1 MNTIALKVVQK
12 DDQVFYSSLN
22 FCKTYYWGLSPGK
35 ALKEIVSNHRFLFLL
50 YDVTHTYMGIGF
62 HRLFQT
68 QTFTSALS
76 FRKSKRI

>member
-1 MNTIALKVVQK
+1 MTKPVPMNTIALKVVQK
-12 DDQVFYSSLN
+12 DDQVFIL
-22 FCKTYYWGLSPGK
+22 LSIFGPGK

-76 FRKSKRI
+76 FRKAKRI